1 MSGLPNVNINLL
13 DGGLARPAPGQDHI
27 SGIVV
32 YQGAAIDAIAARQF
46 RNAAEAEAHTPALT
60 AEGLFHVQEFFRMA
74 PGATLWYS
82 QIGDTSATPAEAVAQ
97 LVAMQAA
104 AGGTIRQFVLCG
116 TGVGTDAATYETT
129 AAAVGTQ
136 METFLEEKRPAVCL
150 IPNGFTVGANR
161 APVAPALSANKRF
174 VGYVAAKDGNNATNP
189 TGFFAAGTAL
199 GCLARGRVG
208 QDIGGV
214 TSFPLSDGSRFNVVL
229 LGSTNINFKSFS
241 ASELDAL
248 SNARIILVREL
259 PGQSGAWFS
268 QGATLAPATSDYA
281 FLNNC
286 RRAQKA
292 VRLAYVAYVREVNE
306 DNAIVDETTG
316 LLTQETVDYYEAIGR
331 QALQVMIQERDLTS
345 VQVVVDATTNVLST
359 DTIPVA
365 LRLLPPGTT
374 RFFDITIGFFNPL
387 SN

>member
-1 MSGLPNVNINLL
+1 MALPNVNINLV
-13 DGGLARPAPGQDHI
+13 DGGLARPTPGQDHI
-27 SGIVV
+27 SAIVL
-32 YQGAAIDAIAARQF
+32 YQGAAITAITPQVF
-46 RNAAEAEAHTPALT
+46 RNAAEAAANTPALS
-60 AEGLFHVQEFFRMA
+60 AEGLFHVQEFFRLA

-82 QIGDTSATPAEAVAQ
+82 QIGDSTPTPAEAVAQ

-104 AGGTIRQFVLCG
+104 AGGNIRQFVLCG
-116 TGVGTDAATYETT
+116 TGLGTDAATYETT

-150 IPNGFTVGANR
+150 IPNGFVIAANR
-161 APVAPALSANKRF
+161 APVAPALSNTKRF
-174 VGYVAAKDGNNATNP
+174 VAYVAAKDGNTTTNP

-214 TSFPLSDGSRFNVVL
+214 TSFPLSDGARFNVVL
-229 LGSTNINFKSFS
+229 LGATNINFKSFS
-241 ASELDAL
+241 VPELDAL
-248 SNARIILVREL
+248 SAARVILVREL
-259 PGQSGAWFS
+259 PGQTGAWFS
-268 QGATLAPATSDYA
+268 EGSSLAPATSDYA
-281 FLNNC
+281 YLNNG

-292 VRLAYVAYVREVNE
+292 VRLAYARYVREVNE

-316 LLTQETVDYYEAIGR
+316 LLTKETVDYYEGIGR
-331 QALQVMIQERDLTS
+331 EALLVMIQERDLTA
-345 VQVVVDATTNVLST
+345 VQVVLDASTNVLST